1 MKNKEYIQREVDRT
15 LNSLDGIQRAEAN
28 PFLFT
33 RIKAR
38 LSKEERSFWNRA
50 FVFLSRPA
58 VSVSAI
64 VIAVIINAAVLFES
78 RSESVQNTQDD
89 EQVFASEY
97 NLSTNTIYDATVDQR

>member
-1 MKNKEYIQREVDRT
+1 
-15 LNSLDGIQRAEAN
+15 
-28 PFLFT
+28 
-33 RIKAR
+33 
-38 LSKEERSFWNRA
+38 
-50 FVFLSRPA
+50 
-58 VSVSAI
+58 